1 MKKFVTAITVA
12 AAFGAAPALAQSW
25 YFGAG
30 AGRGNLDAT
39 GEDLTGLPNAQ
50 LKDTGTTYTARL
62 GYRFSRYGAFE
73 LGYYDLGKY
82 EFTGNSGNSLITG
95 SAKAKSFGLSIVGVA
110 PIGPYAEV
118 YSRVGYEE
126 SEIKA
131 TANVGNIATGNASEK
146 QKGATYGVGGR
157 WLMGPNWGLFAEWMK
172 NDKLKI
178 DSYMGGVDFRF

>member
-1 MKKFVTAITVA
+1 MKKFVTAMTVA

-25 YFGAG
+25 YLGAG

-95 SAKAKSFGLSIVGVA
+95 SAKAKSFGLSIVGIA

-131 TANVGNIATGNASEK
+131 NANLGNIATGNASEK